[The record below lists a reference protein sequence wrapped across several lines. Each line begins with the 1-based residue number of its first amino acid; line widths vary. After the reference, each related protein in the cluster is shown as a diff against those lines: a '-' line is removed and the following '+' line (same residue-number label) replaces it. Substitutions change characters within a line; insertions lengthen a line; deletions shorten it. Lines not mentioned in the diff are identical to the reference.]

1 MVMQN
6 NRFFCTLFIHHI
18 HQILRYRWS
27 MAGKERTFA
36 AVLVAL
42 LFISLLPSPATAQG
56 GAPGAISMD
65 CGDDPEVTVKPGQ
78 SSDGVV
84 TCTVTND
91 GSIVAESVEI
101 TNEFGGGPIITM
113 TISEDSFTL
122 EAGESKE
129 FTATFSASDRAAVVQ
144 HEFTISAT
152 VTAWGPI
159 PVDGTILSSTA
170 NHTGDVAI
178 KPYGMVTLDMPDKSS
193 RNMETSQEISI
204 TFQVENDGNDVDTID
219 IRITN
224 ANELTQLGFVIQ
236 SGEYIQ
242 AKDVQSD
249 GVSDQ
254 LSFIIRAPSEAAT
267 EIRNQI
273 VIEASSN
280 LDDSKDVVDFD
291 LIVAAEEDSAG
302 LGAGLSEVSTDD
314 LAIYGA
320 IGGGVLLL
328 IFLLVIIGRVS
339 KRSSRSKV
347 ATEPPSE
354 PPIEIE
360 DEDELDFDLDLDDLD
375 FAEDDLDSMLDDL

>member
-1 MVMQN
+1 
-6 NRFFCTLFIHHI
+6 
-18 HQILRYRWS
+18 

-65 CGDDPEVTVKPGQ
+65 CGDDPEVIVKPGQ

-122 EAGESKE
+122 EPGDSKE

-144 HEFTISAT
+144 HEFTITAT

-170 NHTGDVAI
+170 NHTGNVAI

-193 RNMETSQEISI
+193 RNTETSQEISI
-204 TFQVENDGNDVDTID
+204 TFQLENDGNDVDTID

-236 SGEYIQ
+236 SGEFIQ

-249 GVSDQ
+249 GVSEQ

-273 VIEASSN
+273 VIEATSGI
-280 LDDSKDVVDFD
+280 DDSKDVVDFD

-320 IGGGVLLL
+320 IGGGILLL

-347 ATEPPSE
+347 ATAPPSA

-360 DEDELDFDLDLDDLD
+360 DDDDLDFDLDLDDLD
-375 FAEDDLDSMLDDL
+375 FPEDDLDSMLDDL

>member
-56 GAPGAISMD
+56 GVPGSISMD
-65 CGDDPEVTVKPGQ
+65 CVGDPEVIVKPGQ

-84 TCTVTND
+84 TCTVTNE
-91 GSIVAESVEI
+91 GSIVAESVEV

-122 EAGESKE
+122 EPGDSKD

-144 HEFTISAT
+144 HEFTITAT

-159 PVDGTILSSTA
+159 PVDGSILSSTA

-236 SGEYIQ
+236 SGEFIQ

-339 KRSSRSKV
+339 KRSSQSKV
-347 ATEPPSE
+347 ATAPPSE